1 MDKPSLKNVLS
12 IILLLAAS
20 TSAFGNDG
28 TKVLENW
35 QVGSSNNYINQI
47 TANALISPPIT
58 EDADGLLSTPDWV
71 RFEADFGHAVAVYGD
86 IRIITNNG
94 AAYIYEKRGSTWDF
108 IQKINFDATPSR
120 ISITD
125 TVAAFG
131 FPTLDSVIIYQRI
144 GSLWVQQQ
152 VVRAAD
158 YRVGDDFGSHVSL
171 SGNLLAVSAQNAMV
185 EDTTTLGRY
194 TNAGAVYIFSLDGS
208 TWIQQ
213 AKITRPTKIASSHFG
228 QGLSL
233 RGKYLAVSEYLE
245 GSDLYLYR
253 FSYPSWLFMSRFNRN
268 SYSTWDDRSIG
279 FIDDTLLAFG
289 DGYLRQVEV
298 YNISNIQLPI
308 LANLLKPSD
317 SENSFRFGSDLS
329 ASTKMVLVGDSYAS
343 LRGYT
348 TPPGAAYVFYKSN
361 SGWLELFKLLA
372 SDRQGTTNTEGFGY
386 SVSLFKNKALVGA
399 PYYNQYDNGDGN
411 AYYFTMPAPLE
422 VVKSGSGSGLIT
434 SEPKGRLNG
443 INCGVTC
450 FDVFQPESVITL
462 SAAPE
467 LGSSFIGWG
476 GDCSGS
482 EPTCMVYMDS
492 EKSITANFSTSTPYT
507 LSVSNNGSGFVSSNP
522 VGINCGSDCAESYP
536 NGTSVTLTATASTG
550 WQFSGWSG
558 SCSGTGSC
566 IVNMNSNKNVGAT
579 FTQISPTTYTL
590 TTSISGNGLI
600 SSSPVGINCGSDC
613 AESYPNG
620 TSVTLTATAS
630 TGWQFSGWSGSCS
643 GAGSCIVNMNS
654 NKNVGATFTEISP
667 TTYNLNDYT
676 ALSEFVNGG
685 STTIQFN
692 PGGINCGANCTKYT
706 YGTLVSLTASS
717 SFGYNFTGW
726 SGDCWGANPCVL
738 SMTTNKSVT
747 ANFNAAT
754 TKRLSVSKTGSGS
767 IISNP
772 NGIDCGTT
780 CSYDF
785 TNNLTVSLIPV
796 AEKGFT
802 FVGWGGACS
811 GRGSC
816 SVYMGSDQSVTAKF
830 VNTFVLI
837 QPAIQLLLE

>member
-579 FTQISPTTYTL
+579 FT
-590 TTSISGNGLI
+590 
-600 SSSPVGINCGSDC
+600 
-613 AESYPNG
+613 
-620 TSVTLTATAS
+620 
-630 TGWQFSGWSGSCS
+630 
-643 GAGSCIVNMNS
+643 
-654 NKNVGATFTEISP
+654 EISP